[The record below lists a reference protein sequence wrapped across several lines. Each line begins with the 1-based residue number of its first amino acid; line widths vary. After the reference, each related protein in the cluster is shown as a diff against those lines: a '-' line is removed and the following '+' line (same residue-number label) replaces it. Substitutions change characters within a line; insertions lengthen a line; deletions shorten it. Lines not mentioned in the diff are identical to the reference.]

1 MMFLG
6 LRIMTASCARFI
18 SARALPGLESQA
30 ARALLEGRWSSD
42 CRSDCPNTW
51 GEFEYTTAGG
61 GDLRAKA
68 ALGDCSFL
76 LARARGLAARLA
88 ARRVD
93 ARRLRGRLR
102 FAIAV
107 RYVTVA

>member
-30 ARALLEGRWSSD
+30 ATALLEGRCPSD
-42 CRSDCPNTW
+42 CWADCWNRR
-51 GEFEYTTAGG
+51 GKFEYITGGG
-61 GDLRAKA
+61 GDVRAKA

-76 LARARGLAARLA
+76 LARARGLAARSA
-88 ARRVD
+88 TRRLD
-93 ARRLRGRLR
+93 ARRPRGRLR

-107 RYVTVA
+107 RL